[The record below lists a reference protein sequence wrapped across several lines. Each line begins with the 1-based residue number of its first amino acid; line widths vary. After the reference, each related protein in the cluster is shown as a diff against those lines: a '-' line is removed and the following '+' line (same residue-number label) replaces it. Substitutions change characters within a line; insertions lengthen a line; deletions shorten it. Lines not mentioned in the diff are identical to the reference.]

1 MHNPE
6 FYVID
11 ENRRKILRNLQKEN
25 LDLGFTL
32 EKYNKGDASFDDFN
46 YMYYENFEMF
56 GIFDSFGSD
65 YERFGCAIEE
75 GDVVVDIGANIG
87 MFSRRA
93 LEGGASR
100 VIAFEPMTDTFSCLL
115 DNSFPQIECHKLAI
129 SSKISKLEMFRLETI
144 KNLGGGTSLYLPG
157 REKFGVEEVLA
168 ISLKDLMST
177 GIIPGHIDFLK
188 IDCEGGEYEII
199 DTLDEE
205 MLGRISKIS
214 MEYHAGMIGTSKK
227 EELMSRA
234 ISLGFKH
241 FTLYHGDGSLIQ
253 LHLWR

>member
-6 FYVID
+6 FYVLD
-11 ENRRKILRNLQKEN
+11 SSGKKVLRNLLKEN
-25 LDLGFTL
+25 TDGKFDMS
-32 EKYNKGDASFDDFN
+32 KHFNRDKQFDDYN
-46 YMYYENFEMF
+46 YMYLENFQLF
-56 GIFDSFGSD
+56 NLYDSIGSD
-65 YERFGCAIEE
+65 YERYGCVISE
-75 GDVVVDIGANIG
+75 GDIVVDIGANIG

-93 LEGGASR
+93 LEMGASR
-100 VIAFEPMTDTFSCLL
+100 VIAFEPMAGTFSCLL
-115 DNSFPQIECHKLAI
+115 DNSFPQIECHKLAV
-129 SSKISKLEMFRLETI
+129 SSRLSKLEMYRLDSI
-144 KNLGGGTSLYLPG
+144 DNLGGGTSLNLPG
-157 REKFGVEEVLA
+157 REKVGVEEVLS
-168 ISLKDLMST
+168 ISLKELMST

-188 IDCEGGEYEII
+188 IDCEGGEYDII

-234 ISLGFKH
+234 VSLGFKH